1 MALDA
6 HDRQDNDGGGLVGS
20 IRTPEAYDAPIVG
33 KLDNVAHV
41 GGPAICPLPA
51 RQRTPQARCKHH
63 VVASKRY
70 AGLTLR

>member
-41 GGPAICPLPA
+41 GGPAICPLLPGSGPPK
-51 RQRTPQARCKHH
+51 RG
-63 VVASKRY
+63 ASTTSSQVS
-70 AGLTLR
+70 GMQG